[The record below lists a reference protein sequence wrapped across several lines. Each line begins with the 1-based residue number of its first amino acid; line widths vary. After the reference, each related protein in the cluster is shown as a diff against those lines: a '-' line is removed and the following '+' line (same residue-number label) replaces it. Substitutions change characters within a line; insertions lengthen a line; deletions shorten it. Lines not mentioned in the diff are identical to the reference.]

1 MDALFFATD
10 RDMIFYILLQTNGG
24 LLRIVFFCY
33 MNMLEMLHKLYCMSQ
48 VFTDPRRNATKRCHI
63 F

>member
-24 LLRIVFFCY
+24 LLRIVFF
-33 MNMLEMLHKLYCMSQ
+33 
-48 VFTDPRRNATKRCHI
+48 AT
-63 F
+63 